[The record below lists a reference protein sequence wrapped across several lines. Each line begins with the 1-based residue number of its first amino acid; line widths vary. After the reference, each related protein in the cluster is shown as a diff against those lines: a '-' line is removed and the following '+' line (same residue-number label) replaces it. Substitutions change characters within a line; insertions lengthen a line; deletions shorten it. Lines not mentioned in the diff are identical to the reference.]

1 MTKSEKARQFH
12 KEGYNCAQAV
22 YMAFCEDYGV
32 SLDLGAKQAISFGG
46 GMGGMRETC
55 GALSGAFMVLGL
67 VSNAKQPPSP
77 QEKQAHYEAV
87 REFAQYFQDENGSM
101 ICREL
106 LASEKKPCGDLV
118 MLTASMLENFLLKS
132 ETVNQS

>member
-12 KEGYNCAQAV
+12 KDGYNCAQAV

-32 SLDLGAKQAISFGG
+32 SLELGAKQAISFGG

-67 VSNAKQPPSP
+67 KSNAKQPPS
-77 QEKQAHYEAV
+77 QEEKQAHYEAV
-87 REFAQYFQDENGSM
+87 REFAQYFQSENGSM
-101 ICREL
+101 IFREL

-118 MLTASMLENFLLKS
+118 TLTASMLENFLLKKQI
-132 ETVNQS
+132 V